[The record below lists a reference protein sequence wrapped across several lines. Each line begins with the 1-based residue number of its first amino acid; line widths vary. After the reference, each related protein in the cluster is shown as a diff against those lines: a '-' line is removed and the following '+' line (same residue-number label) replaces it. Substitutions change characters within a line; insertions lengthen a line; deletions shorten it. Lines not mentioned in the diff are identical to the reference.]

1 MLSDMPICF
10 SLKIMSWCHSSL
22 NALKIA
28 IHLVIYAV
36 FFIQRRKKTLWPL
49 PHTSNMSQGHILRS
63 HYVVLICSNLI
74 SAPDTNLN
82 PVDFDW
88 NSVDSVLMPNKCIV
102 ALQAMYTVTCGC
114 KKKCTGR
121 CRYSNVWRFFYIIL
135 ASATE
140 KNIVPKS
147 TNRLT
152 WTLHKICKYQ
162 GFLWAKCF
170 RIWRESKNIY
180 RKYVPENTR
189 VFAYF
194 TQCDVFH
201 LLAQKKLYGPFFYG
215 SGSTASRLQPLR
227 GGSLLFTIQLQY
239 FTPPPRALPS
249 PSHHPF
255 VYSGPTS
262 EKKIKKIY

>member
-1 MLSDMPICF
+1 MVPQFIKCF
-10 SLKIMSWCHSSL
+10 KNCDTF
-22 NALKIA
+22 N
-28 IHLVIYAV
+28 HLRYILYTKK
-36 FFIQRRKKTLWPL
+36 KKTLWFL
-49 PHTSNMSQGHILRS
+49 PPTSNMSQGHILRS

-82 PVDFDW
+82 PVEFDW

-102 ALQAMYTVTCGC
+102 ALQEMYTVTCGC

-140 KNIVPKS
+140 KNIVPKF

-194 TQCDVFH
+194 TQYDVFH
-201 LLAQKKLYGPFFYG
+201 LLAQKTLWPLFLWIGFNCLKATATSRGQLTFYHSVPRISWYSVYRPRKDERLSRPWRHPVVLNTDPWTG
-215 SGSTASRLQPLR
+215 NPAS
-227 GGSLLFTIQLQY
+227 
-239 FTPPPRALPS
+239 
-249 PSHHPF
+249 
-255 VYSGPTS
+255 
-262 EKKIKKIY
+262 